1 MMCNNIKAVLLLYVF
16 LKQYSLQ
23 RPQSVTHVDK
33 VKRIQADLLFP
44 QGKCG
49 NPFPDC
55 TTPSCRFV
63 LESHVRDEGKKYYIE
78 FASLSQEA
86 FIIRA

>member
-1 MMCNNIKAVLLLYVF
+1 MLNVLS
-16 LKQYSLQ
+16 KQYFLQ

-49 NPFPDC
+49 NPFPEC
-55 TTPSCRFV
+55 TTPSYRFV
-63 LESHVRDEGKKYYIE
+63 LESHVTGEGEKYYIE
-78 FASLSQEA
+78 FTLLSQNTDLYLDYQYVYTLN
-86 FIIRA
+86 